1 MPAMHVAIL
10 ACVFCAV
17 SCTRDLES
25 EDDHS
30 YHNPV
35 EMKSELE
42 IDDVTKI
49 LKMWQLIKARSTRST
64 LAIEKHNAA
73 FNRDAQETERNRIL
87 RAITRGV
94 PASRLHEAMSK
105 NFRALPAYTTPNV
118 ENAVCQSWF
127 RFIDQMQEIANILK
141 LNSPL
146 GDWHGLQHDHKVIK
160 DFLEVMEYTWTK
172 MTQHMQHLDPIIQAA
187 ALINADV
194 QQPPTAWDLL
204 KQTRA
209 TLASW
214 EVAVRSL
221 NNNPDTLVAY
231 FGGFEDIKT
240 QLEDPCQ
247 RTK

>member
-17 SCTRDLES
+17 ACTRDMES

-30 YHNPV
+30 YQNLI

-49 LKMWQLIKARSTRST
+49 LKMWQLIKARSKRSSLATKEHNVAVLRDEQEIKRIKLLQKIT
-64 LAIEKHNAA
+64 L
-73 FNRDAQETERNRIL
+73 
-87 RAITRGV
+87 GV
-94 PASRLHEAMSK
+94 PHGRIFDEMSK
-105 NFRALPAYTTPNV
+105 TFRALPAHNTPNV

-141 LNSPL
+141 FNSPL
-146 GDWHGLQHDHKVIK
+146 RDWHGLQHTHKVIRE
-160 DFLEVMEYTWTK
+160 FLEVMEYTWTDV
-172 MTQHMQHLDPIIQAA
+172 TQHMQHLDPIIQAA
-187 ALINADV
+187 TLINADV
-194 QQPPTAWDLL
+194 QQPPTAWEML

-231 FGGFEDIKT
+231 FGDFENIKT